1 MFGNFSHLQDC
12 HLGIALV
19 LQMSYFLRLEI
30 VTGNSHENADR
41 AAAILV
47 NA

>member
-1 MFGNFSHLQDC
+1 MFGNFSHLQDG
-12 HLGIALV
+12 HLGVALV
-19 LQMSYFLRLEI
+19 LQMSYFLRLKV
-30 VTGNSHENADR
+30 VTSNSNENADR